1 MKNPLIKPSDLEVNL
16 LRDSCL
22 RNHGYASQQESLSWC
37 ARHGLATDLGSNE
50 TCSHQELPNWRCGD
64 CSGFLF
70 VGGGFQRKANWGLRH
85 SCLETASGGHLSIP
99 EAEQVN
105 SL

>member
-1 MKNPLIKPSDLEVNL
+1 MKNPFIKPSDLEVNL

-70 VGGGFQRKANWGLRH
+70 VGGGFQRKANWG
-85 SCLETASGGHLSIP
+85 A
-99 EAEQVN
+99 
-105 SL
+105 